1 MTVLLFEMR
10 ACNQNAKTLPPFAM
24 RTRASRRMVVRAVM
38 GVEPEELK
46 RKLKAR
52 IYKIAASLR
61 GTLATKDEKMEVE
74 SIISSL
80 QVC

>member
-1 MTVLLFEMR
+1 
-10 ACNQNAKTLPPFAM
+10 
-24 RTRASRRMVVRAVM
+24 MVVRAVM